1 MFTLR
6 VALRYL
12 FSKKTHNAVNV
23 ISTISIIGVAVAT
36 MAIVCVLSVFNGF
49 TDLATAKISQ
59 LAPDL
64 RVAVLRSGDTLTALT
79 DIMTPWVLAV
89 C

>member
-49 TDLATAKISQ
+49 TDLATAKYRNSHPTC
-59 LAPDL
+59 A
-64 RVAVLRSGDTLTALT
+64 
-79 DIMTPWVLAV
+79 
-89 C
+89 

>member
-49 TDLATAKISQ
+49 TDLEIGRAH
-59 LAPDL
+59 
-64 RVAVLRSGDTLTALT
+64 V
-79 DIMTPWVLAV
+79 
-89 C
+89 